1 MRQYKLPRLLME
13 WHPIERT
20 TESYFSEA
28 ATVKMLEEWLK
39 QGDIKGIYNAA
50 LLLNT
55 MLHQQRTMTQ
65 WLAREA
71 AMNLGRPDLSDELL
85 HQSIINTNEN
95 PSNSNNS

>member
-1 MRQYKLPRLLME
+1 ME

-28 ATVKMLEEWLK
+28 ATAKMLETWLK
-39 QGDIKGIYNAA
+39 DGDIKAIYNAS

-55 MLHQQRTMTQ
+55 MLHQQRTITQ

-71 AMNLGRPDLSDELL
+71 AMNLGKPHEADEIL
-85 HQSIINTNEN
+85 QKAIIKSNDA
-95 PSNSNNS
+95 PSA